1 MDFVHEAVALGVDIL
16 ILGLCVR
23 EYVNYK
29 NTARVLKVR
38 RAALGYSACIIITKF
53 CMYL

>member
-1 MDFVHEAVALGVDIL
+1 MDFVHESVALGVDLL

-29 NTARVLKVR
+29 TTAKVLRVSMQV
-38 RAALGYSACIIITKF
+38 ALHA
-53 CMYL
+53 